1 MHRQAAGLVDMPRR
15 RRTFKPI
22 ERPDFN
28 VVHVISMYN
37 RHRRMRVSN
46 DDGYPIHPGRRSAR
60 GTIGVECKLHAGPGK
75 SVDPATRLGDKQVE
89 ARRRNSALFPFLKVF
104 TSK

>member
-15 RRTFKPI
+15 PRTFKPI

-28 VVHVISMYN
+28 VEHVNDMPD

-46 DDGYPIHPGRRSAR
+46 VDGYPIHPGRQFAR
-60 GTIGVECKLHAGPGK
+60 GTKRERCKPHAGPEE
-75 SVDPATRLGDKQVE
+75 SVDSATRLRVEPGGDSTTQFGLVSVPE
-89 ARRRNSALFPFLKVF
+89 RI
-104 TSK
+104 